1 MKNVFWILPKYP
13 GGKYTFCS
21 TISLCFLFS
30 NIVSSLYWKTEFNRA
45 FLQAS
50 NPHLNKINHFYILL
64 LQTFFIFLIVNLDL
78 SPFQSK
84 ENDSLDYAFGICS
97 PKRIEIVHLNSFISM
112 LVDRE
117 SQRHEHYRFSSELS
131 SLQVNYGWCHQ
142 TKVDS
147 TCIYSEF

>member
-1 MKNVFWILPKYP
+1 MYFGYFLNIQGENTCS
-13 GGKYTFCS
+13 GGTS
-21 TISLCFLFS
+21 ISLCFLFS
-30 NIVSSLYWKTEFNRA
+30 NIVVILYWKTELNRA

-50 NPHLNKINHFYILL
+50 NPHLNKINHFYTLL
-64 LQTFFIFLIVNLDL
+64 LQTFFIFLVVSLDL

-84 ENDSLDYAFGICS
+84 ENDSLDYVFSICS
-97 PKRIEIVHLNSFISM
+97 PKRIEIVHLNYFISI

-117 SQRHEHYRFSSELS
+117 SQGHEYYRFSLELS
-131 SLQVNYGWCHQ
+131 SLQVHYGWCHQ